1 MRMTVVRFG
10 DRSPRTLR
18 GMLLRFAVNAAGLSL
33 AAALVPGIEV
43 DDAGSLLAAAAVF
56 ALLNTFVRPFAFLA
70 SCCLIILT
78 FGLFIV
84 VINAAMLGLTAWISG
99 QLDLSFHVDDFG
111 SAVFGALI
119 ISFVSFLA
127 YTVVRIWRLG

>member
-1 MRMTVVRFG
+1 M
-10 DRSPRTLR
+10 
-18 GMLLRFAVNAAGLSL
+18 
-33 AAALVPGIEV
+33 
-43 DDAGSLLAAAAVF
+43 
-56 ALLNTFVRPFAFLA
+56 RPFAFLA

>member
-1 MRMTVVRFG
+1 MRMTGIRFG
-10 DRSPRTLR
+10 DPSPRTVR
-18 GMLLRFAVNAAGLSL
+18 GLLFRFAVNAAALWI
-33 AAALVPGIEV
+33 AAALVPGIKV

-56 ALLNTFVRPFAFLA
+56 ALLNTFLRPFARCA
-70 SCCLIILT
+70 SACIIILT

-84 VINAAMLGLTAWISG
+84 VINAGMLALTAWISG
-99 QLDLSFHVDDFG
+99 QLELSFQVDDFASALFG
-111 SAVFGALI
+111 SLI